1 MVYVGWCY
9 THVPFPSTGSG
20 ARQAGRQLLALRLQK
35 PRPTLGS
42 PTVPIHPTWLKS
54 CITTLK
60 IHLVSSFILPYLSIQ
75 VP

>member
-9 THVPFPSTGSG
+9 THVPFPSREVGPG
-20 ARQAGRQLLALRLQK
+20 RQAGRQLLALRLQK

-54 CITTLK
+54 CNY
-60 IHLVSSFILPYLSIQ
+60 HLENSFSL
-75 VP
+75 